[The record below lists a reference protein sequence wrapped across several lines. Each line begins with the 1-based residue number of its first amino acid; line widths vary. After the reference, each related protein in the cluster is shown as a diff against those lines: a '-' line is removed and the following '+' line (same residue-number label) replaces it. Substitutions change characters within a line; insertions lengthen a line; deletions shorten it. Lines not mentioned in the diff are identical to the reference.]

1 MNKTREDIIELINS
15 NAKESDQLEYKSYFF
30 PEGKFSNLDERT
42 KNKLFQEIC
51 SFTNVNGGDII
62 IGIREDDDHNPASF
76 GDTGVNA
83 NSFEM
88 WEQSFRLALSTRT
101 RPSLHGVHCEYVAV
115 NDNDSCIWISIPNS
129 IQKPHACN
137 SGSKDEFYIR
147 NGNTSIPMSYD
158 DIKHSFCL
166 LDGIQEKVRDIRDT
180 RLAMLLNDEI
190 FENSSHDAGM
200 ILHIVP
206 AWSLNDENYIDV
218 RSVRNHDEFTL
229 FSPPDLKG
237 TAVFNADGLLMQYG
251 HGERPVMSYVQVF
264 HNGIVEVAEFRLL
277 NDYKNGIIYKWY
289 EMEELIAKKMYQY
302 CCGLLSIGI
311 PHGFYMYLTLVNVKH
326 KRAAVDSWGGE
337 SPELLRNIIKTKV
350 AKWDEQLD
358 YPYAIMPLLNSLA
371 NTFGMER
378 SLLYDSKLVPI
389 KDRFRFV
396 E

>member
-1 MNKTREDIIELINS
+1 
-15 NAKESDQLEYKSYFF
+15 
-30 PEGKFSNLDERT
+30 
-42 KNKLFQEIC
+42 
-51 SFTNVNGGDII
+51 
-62 IGIREDDDHNPASF
+62 
-76 GDTGVNA
+76 
-83 NSFEM
+83 
-88 WEQSFRLALSTRT
+88 
-101 RPSLHGVHCEYVAV
+101 
-115 NDNDSCIWISIPNS
+115 
-129 IQKPHACN
+129 
-137 SGSKDEFYIR
+137 
-147 NGNTSIPMSYD
+147 MSYD